1 MKKGLSV
8 VLSFALTASF
18 ACTAFAGETEAD
30 AYSAEVVNIA
40 IQPSAA
46 FVPLYYAKESG
57 WIEDALSDY
66 EQTFETRQKEYVEFF
81 KRELDALERRAKA
94 ADEARVETEA
104 RLSRIAAALRG

>member
-1 MKKGLSV
+1 MVPIRSLLV
-8 VLSFALTASF
+8 VTLALLLVTGSEAAPFAEWLETTSPGGRPVRIW
-18 ACTAFAGETEAD
+18 GEGDE
-30 AYSAEVVNIA
+30 Y
-40 IQPSAA
+40 AA
-46 FVPLYYAKESG
+46 HFEKR
-57 WIEDALSDY
+57 LSDY